1 MPRPVNK
8 IAAEIDNA
16 LRDLQR
22 NTRQSWISPLRPYVN
37 AMLEMNSFD
46 DWYGIDRGVDVGL
59 RFLSNAAPWRGEQA
73 RRIKSEIQQLIKEAQ
88 NVPH

>member
-8 IAAEIDNA
+8 IAAEIDTA

-22 NTRQSWISPLRPYVN
+22 NTRQSWIANVRPYVS
-37 AMLEMNSFD
+37 AMLEMDNFD
-46 DWYGIDRGVDVGL
+46 QWYGIDRGTDIGL
-59 RFLSNAAPWRGEQA
+59 RFLSNVNPWRGEQA
-73 RRIKSEIQQLIKEAQ
+73 RRIKSEITQLIKEAQ

>member
-8 IAAEIDNA
+8 IAAEIDTA
-16 LRDLQR
+16 LRDLKR
-22 NTRQSWISPLRPYVN
+22 NTRQSWIVHLQPYVN
-37 AMLEMNSFD
+37 AMLEMNSFE

-73 RRIKSEIQQLIKEAQ
+73 RRIKAEINQLVKEAQ
-88 NVPH
+88 DVHH